1 MQAQEP
7 GPYGWY
13 WGVVTP
19 IDVARMSA
27 EETDRRKRLDAE
39 LPKRL
44 DLGNSGDWS
53 VQYGRP
59 REPEGNWESLVP
71 ELFEE
76 CEAGGGTITDYYAGN
91 IIDIASKAIPVINAV
106 ELEEAGTLPGSSG
119 R

>member
-59 REPEGNWESLVP
+59 REPEGNWDSLVP
-71 ELFEE
+71 ELFKE
-76 CEAGGGTITDYYAGN
+76 CEAGGGKITDYYAGN
-91 IIDIASKAIPVINAV
+91 IIEIASKAIPVINAV